1 MAPLSD
7 VVAGNVAF
15 ASDVQQFKN
24 LLTGAMTDQLVTLAG
39 GLTVSSVA
47 NLPRMS
53 TGTNVLLVRPNVEYA
68 YNSGNITGTMKITL
82 PVGWTGTMMNVTV
95 DGETLD
101 FNGPWQIR
109 VGAFNDTNGPGWW
122 YYRADIV
129 GKPATTQVR
138 LGYDSTAGKCC
149 ILLGNTSTVWSRPQV
164 RVTQAL
170 LGFSGLT
177 NDWTTG
183 WSISV
188 ITSETGI
195 TNILTPSVDAAV
207 SCRQGAVRIEAK
219 NGSVTFTPSGSS
231 GGGTINVTWDNAFS
245 SALYCATR
253 WWPSVSANVIQAVSA
268 SSLSATGASISLG
281 NYCNQTLQTTD
292 YCDFI
297 AIGT

>member
-24 LLTGAMTDQLVTLAG
+24 LLIGAMTDQSVTLAG

-68 YNSGNITGTMKITL
+68 YNSGNITGTMEITL

-95 DGETLD
+95 DGETYD
-101 FNGPWQIR
+101 SNGPWQIR
-109 VGAFNDTNGPGWW
+109 VGAQNNTSGPAWSQ
-122 YYRADIV
+122 YRADVV
-129 GKPATTQVR
+129 GKPASMQVR
-138 LGYDSTAGKCC
+138 LGYDSAAGKCC
-149 ILLGNTSTVWSRPQV
+149 ILLGNTSTLWAYPQV

-170 LGFSGLT
+170 LGYSGLT

-188 ITSETGI
+188 ITSETNI
-195 TNILTPSVDAAV
+195 TNIVNVPADAAV
-207 SCRQGAVRIEAK
+207 SCRQGTRRIEKAQ
-219 NGSVTFTPSGSS
+219 GTTTFT
-231 GGGTINVTWDNAFS
+231 GTGNWMAWNVTCTWDNAFS
-245 SALYCATR
+245 TAIGCVANGAPGSTTNAMLQITALSTTGATAACMAS
-253 WWPSVSANVIQAVSA
+253 PPA
-268 SSLSATGASISLG
+268 SSQTSIV
-281 NYCNQTLQTTD
+281 C
-292 YCDFI
+292 FI
-297 AIGT
+297 GIGT